1 MSKYTFFVINWI
13 QLPTI
18 NYKILIFLFIVKMDR
33 NYSTFRDNIEND
45 EEAPLL
51 NENGKMIKLQF
62 KQPVA
67 I

>member
-1 MSKYTFFVINWI
+1 
-13 QLPTI
+13 
-18 NYKILIFLFIVKMDR
+18 MDR